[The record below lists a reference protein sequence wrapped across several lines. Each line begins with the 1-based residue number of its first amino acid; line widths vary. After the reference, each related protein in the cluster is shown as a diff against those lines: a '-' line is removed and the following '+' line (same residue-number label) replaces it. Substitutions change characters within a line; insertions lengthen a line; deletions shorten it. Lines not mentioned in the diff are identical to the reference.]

1 MKEELSI
8 DIIGLAGAYSYA
20 LDCIEAELVN
30 IKNKH
35 GKRVA
40 YISICMAEYWKI
52 QGDELQDL
60 AMCALLHDNALTQYI
75 SEELKKDSVI
85 NCKKDL
91 SEKKTNLHCIYG
103 EKNITKIPFKTDV
116 SNVILYHHEH
126 ADGTGPFQKKWNE
139 IPLFARI
146 IHLADTID
154 IIGNNT
160 GSGNN
165 SWNFICQYLLKNRD
179 GLFDSECVNAFF
191 HAFPHSESFICLSD
205 NSFEMKLWEII
216 PRQKQVFDW
225 KTCKNVADFFAKIV
239 DYKSSFTSRHSI
251 GVAEKAA
258 FFAQYIGY
266 DSINVQKIYLAG
278 ALHDIGKMAVGN
290 EILEKPDKLTDDEF
304 SKMKNHA
311 GYTYLI
317 GNNSWNF
324 ICQYLLKNRDGLF
337 DSECVN
343 AFFHAFPHSESFI
356 CLSDNSFEMKLWE
369 IIPRQKQV
377 FDWKTCKNVAD
388 FFAKIVDYK
397 SSFTSRH
404 SIGVAEKAS
413 MLAQYMG
420 YDSIAVQKMYLA
432 GALHDIGKMA
442 VGNEILEKPDK
453 LTDDEFSKMKNHAGY
468 TYLILSEVNDFE
480 EIRDWAAFHHEK
492 LNGKGYPFGKTAA
505 ELNEPE
511 RIMACIDIYQALT
524 EDRPYKKGLSHEK
537 TCEMLDDMAQKGFVD
552 SDISKKIRECFG
564 GIY

>member
-1 MKEELSI
+1 
-8 DIIGLAGAYSYA
+8 
-20 LDCIEAELVN
+20 
-30 IKNKH
+30 
-35 GKRVA
+35 
-40 YISICMAEYWKI
+40 
-52 QGDELQDL
+52 
-60 AMCALLHDNALTQYI
+60 MCALLHDNALTQYI

-91 SEKKTNLHCIYG
+91 SEGKTNLHCIYG

-154 IIGNNT
+154 IIGNN
-160 GSGNN
+160 

-179 GLFDSECVNAFF
+179 GLFDSECVNAFL
-191 HAFPHSESFICLSD
+191 HAFTHSESFMCLSD
-205 NSFEMKLWEII
+205 GSFETKLWEII

-317 GNNSWNF
+317 
-324 ICQYLLKNRDGLF
+324 
-337 DSECVN
+337 
-343 AFFHAFPHSESFI
+343 
-356 CLSDNSFEMKLWE
+356 
-369 IIPRQKQV
+369 
-377 FDWKTCKNVAD
+377 
-388 FFAKIVDYK
+388 
-397 SSFTSRH
+397 
-404 SIGVAEKAS
+404 
-413 MLAQYMG
+413 
-420 YDSIAVQKMYLA
+420 
-432 GALHDIGKMA
+432 
-442 VGNEILEKPDK
+442 
-453 LTDDEFSKMKNHAGY
+453 
-468 TYLILSEVNDFE
+468 LSEVNDFE

-492 LNGKGYPFGKTAA
+492 LNGKGYPFGKTAD

-537 TCEMLDDMAQKGFVD
+537 TCEILDDMAQKGFVD

-564 GIY
+564 GI

>member
-8 DIIGLAGAYSYA
+8 DIIGLAGACSYA

-40 YISICMAEYWKI
+40 YISIRMAEYWKI

-85 NCKKDL
+85 DCKKDL
-91 SEKKTNLHCIYG
+91 SKKKTNLHCIYG

-126 ADGTGPFQKKWNE
+126 ADGTGSFQKKWNE

-216 PRQKQVFDW
+216 PRQKRVFDW

-266 DSINVQKIYLAG
+266 DSINVQKI
-278 ALHDIGKMAVGN
+278 
-290 EILEKPDKLTDDEF
+290 
-304 SKMKNHA
+304 
-311 GYTYLI
+311 
-317 GNNSWNF
+317 
-324 ICQYLLKNRDGLF
+324 
-337 DSECVN
+337 
-343 AFFHAFPHSESFI
+343 
-356 CLSDNSFEMKLWE
+356 
-369 IIPRQKQV
+369 
-377 FDWKTCKNVAD
+377 
-388 FFAKIVDYK
+388 
-397 SSFTSRH
+397 
-404 SIGVAEKAS
+404 
-413 MLAQYMG
+413 
-420 YDSIAVQKMYLA
+420 YLA

-564 GIY
+564 GI